1 MMARLAVRACVLAI
15 AAPASAQLKIAGDSA
30 TAAANAVVDRLD
42 AGSGPGT
49 LVIFGS
55 VCPDDADDADSGTTL
70 AVLTFGD
77 PAFGNAAAGIA
88 TANAITADSSANA
101 TGTARCFRAK
111 DSDGNVVFQGTIT
124 TAGNG
129 GDIIL
134 SSTSVTSGQ
143 SVSITSLTY
152 EQPEEPTVIAAADLL
167 LETVQAAVDAVPAG
181 GTVLLPAGSETWTGT
196 LTIDKSIT
204 LQGAGAGGILGRSSD
219 SESVGTGT
227 KTFTTQ
233 TGLAFETGE
242 TITARYTNLLGAHSM
257 TGTVTSYSG
266 DTLVLNV
273 TSVTGS
279 GTRIAWIFE
288 RPATTTIVN
297 DYGSAEGHGLVLI
310 EEQTAGSVE
319 IAGIRFEDA
328 DSSVLGWHIK
338 IAGNSGG
345 VPVLIHNNWFSMRNM
360 VGAIFSSANRG
371 VIYNNSFN
379 GYYCSAS
386 FLGCSISVTGALGI
400 KNLSETANW
409 ASPSTMGTA
418 DTDGTA
424 NMYIE
429 DNIFVA
435 FWQAM
440 TGLDGHSRMVIRH
453 NIFVD
458 AALGSHGAET
468 EDLGVRH
475 YEVYD
480 NTFDQT
486 DVGGDPYNLN
496 YWFLMR
502 GGTGVITD
510 NTFDNINSPSYWGD
524 KPELTF
530 QIQALNR
537 ALSSA
542 LSCWGAN
549 TGATI
554 EYPAPR
560 QIGFGYVTGLGGND
574 PLGIYRG
581 DLEPVYIWNN
591 TGSPA
596 ISVQDYPGTDCTNPD
611 LIADY
616 FQSGRDYYLNAGAKP
631 SYTKFEYPHP
641 LR

>member
-1 MMARLAVRACVLAI
+1 MRARLAALACVLLV

-30 TAAANAVVDRLD
+30 TAAANAVVDRID

-167 LETVQAAVDAVPAG
+167 LETVQAAVDAAPTG
-181 GTVLLPAGSETWTGT
+181 GTVLLPAGSETWTDA

-204 LQGAGAGGILGRSSD
+204 LQGSGSGGILGRSSD
-219 SESVGTGT
+219 SETVGTGT

-242 TITARYTNLLGAHSM
+242 TITARYTDLAGAHSM

-266 DTLVLNV
+266 STLVLDV

-279 GTRIAWIFE
+279 GTRGAWIFE
-288 RPATTTIVN
+288 RAATTTIVN
-297 DYGSAEGHGLVLI
+297 DYGSGSNDGLVLVT
-310 EEQTAGSVE
+310 EQTEGSVE
-319 IAGIRFEDA
+319 IAGIKFVGG
-328 DSSVLGWHIK
+328 SGISGYHIAVTK
-338 IAGNSGG
+338 VASGI
-345 VPVLIHNNWFSMRNM
+345 PVLIHNNWFSMHAM
-360 VGAIFSSANRG
+360 GAVFTNGNRG
-371 VIYNNSFN
+371 VIYSNTFN
-379 GYYCSAS
+379 GYYCSYAP
-386 FLGCSISVTGALGI
+386 LGCSPAVPGAISIKDVTA
-400 KNLSETANW
+400 TANW
-409 ASPSTMGTA
+409 ATASTMGTG

-424 NMYIE
+424 NLYVE
-429 DNIFVA
+429 DNTFVA

-440 TGLDGHSRMVIRH
+440 TGMDGYSRIVVRY
-453 NIFVD
+453 NLFVD

-468 EDLGVRH
+468 EDLGARH
-475 YEVYD
+475 WEVYN

-486 DVGGDPYNLN
+486 DIGGTPYNLN
-496 YWFLMR
+496 YWFYVR

-510 NTFDNINSPSYWGD
+510 NTMDDINSPGYWGD
-524 KPELTF
+524 KPEVVF

-537 ALSSA
+537 SLASA

-560 QIGFGYVTGLGGND
+560 QVGFGYVTGAGGND

-581 DLEPVYIWNN
+581 DLEPIYMWSN

-596 ISVQDYPGTDCTNPD
+596 ISASDYPGSDCTNPD